1 MNKINVYWWDDGRGG
16 QVVEDQ
22 DHIGFIRL
30 VPDWYEPTAL
40 EPRAAWVIDW
50 LPEGGSLTQ
59 RSLVE
64 LDGRPVTEPAE
75 VKRLTL
81 EAKAVIALGP
91 PDVPAAFGFAT
102 AGLETNA
109 ERRQLIEMA
118 TFGLE
123 SASARL
129 MNEARKDDESA
140 VVRMNVV
147 VLELAGWLR
156 TLDYLLTLVWDTVL
170 DTAELEAVSVRVDRF
185 LASPGA
191 ATGLLAQE
199 RRQRQSDS
207 QPYDDWSI
215 ALLAEHAY
223 IPRAELQGW
232 RWLAGKLLHHGPL
245 SAVERRQWRAGQAP
259 RWKWRTADDIFSPS
273 RHEERPRQR
282 AQFSLTLAGKDVIGS
297 LNFFMALRA
306 AESVFLPLLP

>member
-1 MNKINVYWWDDGRGG
+1 VWTVSKINVHWWDDGRGG

-22 DHIGFIRL
+22 DHVGFIRL
-30 VPDWYEPTAL
+30 VSDWYEPTAL

-50 LPEGGSLTQ
+50 LPEGGRLMQ
-59 RSLVE
+59 RCLVE
-64 LDGRPVTEPAE
+64 LHAEPVTDHAE
-75 VKRLTL
+75 VERLTL
-81 EAKAVIALGP
+81 RAKDVIALGP
-91 PDVPAAFGFAT
+91 PDVPAPFGFAT
-102 AGLETNA
+102 A
-109 ERRQLIEMA
+109 
-118 TFGLE
+118 GLE

-129 MNEARKDDESA
+129 MNEARKHDESA
-140 VVRMNVV
+140 VVGMNVV

-156 TLDYLLTLVWDTVL
+156 TLDYLLALVWDTVL
-170 DTAELEAVSVRVDRF
+170 DAAEREAASVRVDQF

-199 RRQRQSDS
+199 RQQRQTDS

-223 IPRAELQGW
+223 IPRAELHGW

-245 SAVERRQWRAGQAP
+245 SAVERQQWRAGEAP
-259 RWKWRTADDIFSPS
+259 RWKWRTAEDIFSPS

-282 AQFSLTLAGKDVIGS
+282 AQYSLTLAGKDVVGS
-297 LNFFMALRA
+297 LNFFMPLRA